1 MSQAPRSGRATVP
14 HLSPEDVGRG
24 VGGDVPV
31 PEIRSLS
38 SRAWAIYPPASS
50 GAGKISR
57 DAGII
62 SIAEV
67 WGLRDPG
74 LPLHA
79 THRLLEG
86 QKLFLIGVLGFAMT
100 FPQ

>member
-1 MSQAPRSGRATVP
+1 MGGGR
-14 HLSPEDVGRG
+14 RG
-24 VGGDVPV
+24 EDVPV
-31 PEIRSLS
+31 PEIRSVS
-38 SRAWAIYPPASS
+38 SRASAIYPPASS

-57 DAGII
+57 DAGIV
-62 SIAEV
+62 SFAEV

-79 THRLLEG
+79 AHRPPPEG
-86 QKLFLIGVLGFAMT
+86 QKLFLIVVLGFAMT